1 MRGRSLMQAPLLVLA
16 VSLAAGPGAAQQ
28 PAGPRAPAAS
38 FGSLRVKPEVP
49 GASRVAEMAV
59 TRDPA
64 EPNSR
69 LFLAREAGRRRS
81 PWLLPVVG
89 AVAGGALM
97 SGYRSH
103 VCRDEECNLSPVPF
117 VAGAVGLGGL
127 LGWMIDRSL

>member
-1 MRGRSLMQAPLLVLA
+1 MPPTLLILG

-28 PAGPRAPAAS
+28 PSGPRIPVAG
-38 FGSLRVKPEVP
+38 FGSLSVKPEVP
-49 GASRVAEMAV
+49 DPSRVAGTAV
-59 TRDPA
+59 ARDPA
-64 EPNSR
+64 DLNSR
-69 LFLAREAGRRRS
+69 LSLAREAGRRRS